1 MKEIGRPYGCHT
13 SLCHRRP
20 WIRVIEFWVDD
31 CLMLEM
37 LTSEMQQ
44 EYQRSVTI
52 ENWRAAL
59 ANLFG
64 LFSEGEPIR
73 RAHAA

>member
-1 MKEIGRPYGCHT
+1 M
-13 SLCHRRP
+13 
-20 WIRVIEFWVDD
+20 EFWVDD

-59 ANLFG
+59 ANLFR
-64 LFSEGEPIR
+64 LSSEGEPIQ